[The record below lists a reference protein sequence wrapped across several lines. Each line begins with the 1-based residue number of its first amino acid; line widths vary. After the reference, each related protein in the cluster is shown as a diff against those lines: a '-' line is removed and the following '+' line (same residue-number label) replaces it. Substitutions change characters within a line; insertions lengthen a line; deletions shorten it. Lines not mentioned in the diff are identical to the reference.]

1 MAKVATALSN
11 AAYGLAMNV
20 LFHPRLSPRAM
31 RRNFELFAATP
42 RARIQRRFPGVHFAD
57 LEIGTLR
64 AESLSAA
71 ADPARLLLYLHGGG
85 YIFGSIATYRRR
97 ALKLAWRC
105 RARVLIPEY
114 RLAPEF
120 PFPAALDDA
129 LAAWRRMT
137 ADAGGRVALVAGDS
151 AGGGLALALI
161 AALRAAGEP
170 LPAGA
175 VLLSPWTD
183 LGISGASVAA
193 NRRRDCW
200 IKASQ
205 LADWADMYRGV
216 RPAVDPRIS
225 PLYEELSGFPP
236 LLFLTGDQEILLDD
250 TLRLAAR
257 ARAAGVDVREHI
269 GRGMQHD
276 WPLTLPWLPE
286 SRRAWK
292 AIEGF
297 VDEISAARG
306 PG

>member
-1 MAKVATALSN
+1 
-11 AAYGLAMNV
+11 MNV

-42 RARIQRRFPGVHFAD
+42 RARIQRRLPQARFAD
-57 LEIGTLR
+57 LDIGGVP
-64 AESLSAA
+64 AESIAA
-71 ADPARLLLYLHGGG
+71 APDPARAMLYLHGGG
-85 YIFGSIATYRRR
+85 YVFGSIATYRRR

-105 RARVLIPEY
+105 RAQVVMPEY

-120 PFPAALDDA
+120 PFPAALEDA
-129 LAAWRRMT
+129 LGAWRRM
-137 ADAGGRVALVAGDS
+137 AAEAGRRPAFVAGDS

-161 AALRAAGEP
+161 AALREAGEP

-183 LGISGASVAA
+183 LGISGKSVVA
-193 NRRRDCW
+193 NRHRDCW
-200 IKASQ
+200 LKGSQ
-205 LADWADMYRGV
+205 IADWADMYRGG
-216 RPAVDPRIS
+216 RPADDPRIS
-225 PLYEELSGFPP
+225 PLYAELSGFPP

-250 TLRLAAR
+250 TLRLAVR

-297 VDEISAARG
+297 VDEISAARS

>member
-1 MAKVATALSN
+1 MGRVVTTLSN
-11 AAYGLAMNV
+11 TAYGLAMNV
-20 LFHPRLSPRAM
+20 LFHPRLSPPAM

-42 RARIQRRFPGVHFAD
+42 RARIQRRFPQVRFAD
-57 LEIGTLR
+57 LEIGALR
-64 AESLSAA
+64 AESISAA

-85 YIFGSIATYRRR
+85 YVFGSIATYRRR

-137 ADAGGRVALVAGDS
+137 AEAGGRVAFVAGDS

-161 AALRAAGEP
+161 AALRGAGEP

-183 LGISGASVAA
+183 LGISGGSVVA
-193 NRRRDCW
+193 NQRRDCW
-200 IKASQ
+200 LKASQ
-205 LADWADMYRGV
+205 LADWADMYRGG
-216 RPAVDPRIS
+216 RPADDPRIS
-225 PLYEELSGFPP
+225 PLYEELSVFPP

-250 TLRLAAR
+250 TLRLALR

-276 WPLTLPWLPE
+276 WPLTLPWLAE

-297 VDEISAARG
+297 VDEISAACG

>member
-1 MAKVATALSN
+1 M
-11 AAYGLAMNV
+11 
-20 LFHPRLSPRAM
+20 
-31 RRNFELFAATP
+31 
-42 RARIQRRFPGVHFAD
+42 
-57 LEIGTLR
+57 
-64 AESLSAA
+64 
-71 ADPARLLLYLHGGG
+71 LLYLHGGG

-183 LGISGASVAA
+183 LGISGESVVA
-193 NRRRDCW
+193 NQRRDCW
-200 IKASQ
+200 LKASQ
-205 LADWADMYRGV
+205 LADWADMYRGA
-216 RPAVDPRIS
+216 RPADDPRIS
-225 PLYEELSGFPP
+225 PLHEKFSGFPP

-250 TLRLAAR
+250 TRRLAAR

-297 VDEISAARG
+297 VDEISAACG